1 MIKFI
6 ISIFEKLTE
15 KLKKYDLPAENQ
27 KKEEL
32 EYSLSV
38 SSIKKE
44 TKKKRQDEKQGK
56 DPYKESLPIPFIQ
69 HTTISKG
76 PVRDIMNLMD
86 TPFLALSKNRKKPI
100 TYESQDG
107 TRKTK
112 ISAHSECFLA
122 SIYDWDIILFIAGKI
137 QEIINNRSDIPPR
150 TITIPRHEI
159 LKELHKHNVNTQQKE
174 LENSLHRLKRTAIDT
189 TICNEDGRYKADFGF
204 IDSWEY
210 TERKDKKEMKITLS
224 QWLYD
229 LICTKG
235 ALLKVNASYFDITSG
250 LKKFLYR
257 TARKCVGHNINSWE
271 FSIETLYEKSGS
283 ESSFRLF
290 KSKLKKTVLENDIPE
305 YSMKWVEKGN
315 QKFVIFKKSGSHEV
329 ENLLEE
335 FEKINKALELK
346 DTTSEEIYKPKDQ
359 IQDNLVDKI

>member
-15 KLKKYDLPAENQ
+15 KLKKYDLLAENQ

-38 SSIKKE
+38 SSVKKE
-44 TKKKRQDEKQGK
+44 TKQKLQDEKQGK

-107 TRKTK
+107 TRKTR

-122 SIYDWDIILFIAGKI
+122 SIYDWDIIVFVAGKI
-137 QEIINNRSDIPPR
+137 QEIINKRSDIPPR

-159 LKELHKHNVNTQQKE
+159 LKALHKHNVNTQQKE

-189 TICNEDGRYKADFGF
+189 TICNEDGRYKSDFGF

-229 LICTKG
+229 LICTEG
-235 ALLKVNASYFDITSG
+235 ALLKVDNAYFEITSG

-257 TARKCVGHNINSWE
+257 TARKHAGNNKDGWE
-271 FSIETLYEKSGS
+271 FLIETLYEKSGS
-283 ESSFRLF
+283 EQEFKKF
-290 KSKLKKTVLENDIPE
+290 KSDLKRAVLDNDIPE
-305 YSMKWVEKGN
+305 YSMKWVL
-315 QKFVIFKKSGSHEV
+315 KSGQTFVVFTKSR
-329 ENLLEE
+329 
-335 FEKINKALELK
+335 IN
-346 DTTSEEIYKPKDQ
+346 Q
-359 IQDNLVDKI
+359 IDNLVEVIENTIETDELRSKITSY

>member
-1 MIKFI
+1 MRKFFT
-6 ISIFEKLTE
+6 SI
-15 KLKKYDLPAENQ
+15 LKRLAKRLRKYDLPAEDQ
-27 KKEEL
+27 KKEEIEEIVL
-32 EYSLSV
+32 FSNVE
-38 SSIKKE
+38 KE
-44 TKKKRQDEKQGK
+44 DKLNQKDRKQGK
-56 DPYKESLPIPFIQ
+56 DHYKEPMLVPFPSQ
-69 HTTISKG
+69 TTISKG
-76 PVRDIMNLMD
+76 PIRDIMNLMD

-100 TYESQDG
+100 TYESPDG
-107 TRKTK
+107 TRKTR
-112 ISAHSECFLA
+112 ISAHSECFLV
-122 SIYDWDIILFIAGKI
+122 SIYDWDIILFVAGKI

-159 LKELHKHNVNTQQKE
+159 LKALHKHNVNTQQKE

-210 TERKDKKEMKITLS
+210 TERKDKKEIKITLS

-235 ALLKVNASYFDITSG
+235 ALLKVNAAYFDITSG

-271 FSIETLYEKSGS
+271 FSIETIYEKSGS

-290 KSKLKKTVLENDIPE
+290 KSKLKKAVLKNDIPE
-305 YSMKWVEKGN
+305 YSMKWVEKGK
-315 QKFVIFKKSGSHEV
+315 QSFVIFKKSRSHELD
-329 ENLLEE
+329 NLVEE
-335 FEKINKALELK
+335 FEKISEALELK
-346 DTTSEEIYKPKDQ
+346 DTTSEESYKPKDQ

>member
-1 MIKFI
+1 MRKFLT
-6 ISIFEKLTE
+6 SILERLTE
-15 KLKKYDLPAENQ
+15 RLKKYDLPAEVQ
-27 KKEEL
+27 TKEEV
-32 EYSLSV
+32 EERIFFPNV
-38 SSIKKE
+38 EKE
-44 TKKKRQDEKQGK
+44 AKPRQKEEKQSQNNHK
-56 DPYKESLPIPFIQ
+56 DSLLVPFLSQ
-69 HTTISKG
+69 TAVSKG

-100 TYESQDG
+100 IYESPDG
-107 TRKTK
+107 TRKTR

-122 SIYDWDIILFIAGKI
+122 SIYDWDIIVFVAGKI

-150 TITIPRHEI
+150 SITIPRHEI
-159 LKELHKHNVNTQQKE
+159 LKALHKHNVNTQQKE

-189 TICNEDGRYKADFGF
+189 TVCNEDGRYKSDFGF

-235 ALLKVNASYFDITSG
+235 ALLKVDTAYFDITSG

-257 TARKCVGHNINSWE
+257 TARKCVGYNKDGWE

-283 ESSFRLF
+283 EREFKKF
-290 KSKLKKTVLENDIPE
+290 KSDIKRAVFDNDIPE
-305 YSMKWVEKGN
+305 YSMTWVPKSR
-315 QKFVIFKKSGSHEV
+315 QTFVVFTKSKIHQI
-329 ENLLEE
+329 ENIIEAIE
-335 FEKINKALELK
+335 N
-346 DTTSEEIYKPKDQ
+346 TSKT
-359 IQDNLVDKI
+359 DNLISKLASD

>member
-1 MIKFI
+1 MRKFLTNLLK
-6 ISIFEKLTE
+6 KLTAKLE
-15 KLKKYDLPAENQ
+15 KEGPKTEIHWQA
-27 KKEEL
+27 EL
-32 EYSLSV
+32 EESV
-38 SSIKKE
+38 QLTNIKKE
-44 TKKKRQDEKQGK
+44 KNSKQEDDKQGK
-56 DPYKESLPIPFIQ
+56 GSYKESLPVPFLQ
-69 HTTISKG
+69 RTKVSKG

-100 TYESQDG
+100 IYESTDG
-107 TRKTK
+107 TRKIK

-122 SIYDWDIILFIAGKI
+122 SIYDWDIIIFVAGKI

-150 TITIPRHEI
+150 IITIPRHEI
-159 LKELHKHNVNTQQKE
+159 LKALHKHNVNTQQKE
-174 LENSLHRLKRTAIDT
+174 LEKSLHRLKRTAIDT

-235 ALLKVNASYFDITSG
+235 ALLKVDASYFDITSG

-257 TARKCVGHNINSWE
+257 TARKCVGHNVDSWE

-290 KSKLKKTVLENDIPE
+290 KSKLKKAVLENDVPE
-305 YSMKWVEKGN
+305 YSMKWVEKGK
-315 QKFVIFKKSGSHEV
+315 QTVVVFKKSRSHELD
-329 ENLLEE
+329 NLVEE
-335 FEKINKALELK
+335 FEKISEGLELE
-346 DTTSEEIYKPKDQ
+346 DTILEERNRSKDQ
-359 IQDNLVDKI
+359 IQ